1 MNVLH
6 MKTTLL
12 FLKSFIFLLIIF
24 TGEENIK
31 IKFHDYFVST
41 SDVEYISEKNIIQIT
56 IRIFTDDIEDVLEK
70 KNNFKLD
77 PDSDPIQIN
86 NKLNQ
91 YVIEKFK
98 VIVNQ
103 DLMIV
108 DFIGKEY
115 RSDILQMY
123 YEIKLAEK
131 IKSIS
136 FENYFLID
144 DFINQQN
151 IIHFKKDKFRKSFLL
166 NAKNPKGNIVLQ

>member
-1 MNVLH
+1 
-6 MKTTLL
+6 MKSTIL
-12 FLKSFIFLLIIF
+12 FLKSFIIFLTILIQ
-24 TGEENIK
+24 EENIK
-31 IKFHDYFVST
+31 IEFHDYFVST

-56 IRIFTDDIEDVLEK
+56 IRMFTDDIEDVIAK
-70 KNNFKLD
+70 NNNFKLD
-77 PDSDPIQIN
+77 PDSDPIEIN
-86 NKLNQ
+86 KKLNQ
-91 YVIEKFK
+91 YIIEKFK
-98 VIVNQ
+98 VIVNK
-103 DLMIV
+103 DLMII

-115 RSDILQMY
+115 KIDMLQMY

-166 NAKNPKGNIVLQ
+166 NANNPKGDIILK

>member
-1 MNVLH
+1 
-6 MKTTLL
+6 MKSTIL
-12 FLKSFIFLLIIF
+12 FLKSFIIFLTILIQ
-24 TGEENIK
+24 EENIK
-31 IKFHDYFVST
+31 IEFHDYFVST

-56 IRIFTDDIEDVLEK
+56 IRMFTDDIEDVIAK
-70 KNNFKLD
+70 NNNFKLD
-77 PDSDPIQIN
+77 TDSDPKKKKK
-86 NKLNQ
+86 KLNQ
-91 YVIEKFK
+91 YIIEKFK
-98 VIVNQ
+98 VIVNK
-103 DLMIV
+103 DLMII

-115 RSDILQMY
+115 KTDVLQMY

-166 NAKNPKGNIVLQ
+166 NANNPKGDIILK

>member
-1 MNVLH
+1 
-6 MKTTLL
+6 MKSTIL
-12 FLKSFIFLLIIF
+12 FLKSFIIFLTILIQ
-24 TGEENIK
+24 EENIK
-31 IKFHDYFVST
+31 IEFHDYFVST

-56 IRIFTDDIEDVLEK
+56 IRMFTDDIEDVIAK
-70 KNNFKLD
+70 NNNFKLD
-77 PDSDPIQIN
+77 PDSDPIEIN
-86 NKLNQ
+86 KKLNQ
-91 YVIEKFK
+91 YIIEKFK
-98 VIVNQ
+98 VIVNK
-103 DLMIV
+103 DLMII

-115 RSDILQMY
+115 KTDVLQMY

-166 NAKNPKGNIVLQ
+166 NANNPKGDIILK